1 MEKVKEKAEKATEVT
16 KEELKDLQTLNAQ
29 FQTLKMQ
36 LGEIELHKQS
46 VISDIDK
53 LKAQFNVLE
62 QGLISKYGKD
72 TVVNIQTGEL
82 TKKENG

>member
-1 MEKVKEKAEKATEVT
+1 MEKVKEKLQKVT
-16 KEELKDLQTLNAQ
+16 SEELKDLQALNTQ

-36 LGEIELHKQS
+36 LGEVELHKHS
-46 VISDIDK
+46 IVSDIDK
-53 LKAQFNVLE
+53 LKVQFNTLE